1 MLRGIRPAGG
11 GALVATVSPSA
22 ISARFDVS
30 RAHVRKLLGVGRAH
44 GWLSVTA
51 NGDQIFFE
59 AGFHGRL
66 RQWIA
71 LEFAWARRLVAT
83 NPVLCEG
90 MA

>member
-1 MLRGIRPAGG
+1 
-11 GALVATVSPSA
+11 
-22 ISARFDVS
+22 
-30 RAHVRKLLGVGRAH
+30 LLGVGRQH

-83 NPVLCEG
+83 NPVVCEG
-90 MA
+90 AA